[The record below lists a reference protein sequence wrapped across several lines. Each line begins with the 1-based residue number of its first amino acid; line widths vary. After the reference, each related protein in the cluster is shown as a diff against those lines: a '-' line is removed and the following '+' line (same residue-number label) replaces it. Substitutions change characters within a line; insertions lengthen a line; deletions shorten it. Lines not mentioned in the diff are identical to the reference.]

1 MKFKICLE
9 RQKILD
15 AKGHILVTG
24 GPGSG
29 KTTIALKKALIKI
42 EQGLHPGQSI
52 LFLSFSRAAV
62 ARILESAE
70 KWVPKA
76 ILSLISVQTFHSF
89 FWQILKTNGYL
100 LGTPRKLQIF
110 LPHDEKALSKG
121 MKIENPGWPAWEKQR
136 EQLFFKDGCVAF
148 DLFAPKTLE
157 ILDRC
162 KSIATL
168 LGNKYPLIIVDE
180 AQDTDDH
187 QWGCVKKFANCSQL
201 LFLADLEQQIYD
213 FRPGVSTERV
223 MDILSDISPLRV
235 DLGSQNNRSPGVEIL
250 KFGNDL
256 LLDRP
261 SKEGYKGLTRTT
273 FSPNAQKRD
282 MAIRGA
288 VGRLIN
294 EIKKETG
301 TPPHNIAFLTS
312 WGKGV
317 TIISNALRGNGEKK
331 TIPHRVIFDEA
342 IALLSS
348 RVVAFLMEPK
358 QKSNKSSDLAT
369 ILDLLIEIENAKGN
383 VTALKNAKQWQGYS
397 EKIKRKEKYRA
408 VKLTKAIINIFETL
422 DGNFMQGN
430 PKKDWLSVRRLLW
443 DSNVKALQAVNSSVQ
458 YLMAFNR
465 GKRISQGLAEA
476 WKENTQYLKCREI
489 IEKAL
494 TEEQLLSDDNES
506 RGIHVMTLHKS
517 KGKEFDGVI
526 IFDESRI
533 SPLLYGD
540 KEPPYYKSRK
550 LFRVGITRAKTHV
563 LLLTDRFTPTPLLAG
578 FRL

>member
-1 MKFKICLE
+1 
-9 RQKILD
+9 
-15 AKGHILVTG
+15 
-24 GPGSG
+24 
-29 KTTIALKKALIKI
+29 
-42 EQGLHPGQSI
+42 
-52 LFLSFSRAAV
+52 
-62 ARILESAE
+62 
-70 KWVPKA
+70 
-76 ILSLISVQTFHSF
+76 
-89 FWQILKTNGYL
+89 
-100 LGTPRKLQIF
+100 
-110 LPHDEKALSKG
+110 
-121 MKIENPGWPAWEKQR
+121 
-136 EQLFFKDGCVAF
+136 
-148 DLFAPKTLE
+148 
-157 ILDRC
+157 
-162 KSIATL
+162 
-168 LGNKYPLIIVDE
+168 
-180 AQDTDDH
+180 
-187 QWGCVKKFANCSQL
+187 
-201 LFLADLEQQIYD
+201 
-213 FRPGVSTERV
+213 
-223 MDILSDISPLRV
+223 
-235 DLGSQNNRSPGVEIL
+235 VEIL

>member
-1 MKFKICLE
+1 VKFKICLE

>member
-1 MKFKICLE
+1 MKLKICPE

-29 KTTIALKKALIKI
+29 KTTIALKKALIRI

-62 ARILESAE
+62 ARIVESAE
-70 KWVPKA
+70 KWIPKER
-76 ILSLISVQTFHSF
+76 LSLISIQTFHSF

-121 MKIENPGWPAWEKQR
+121 IKIGSPEWPAWEEQR
-136 EQLFFKDGCVAF
+136 EQLFLRNGCVAF
-148 DLFAPKTLE
+148 DLFAPKTLD
-157 ILDRC
+157 ILNRC
-162 KSIATL
+162 KSIAKL
-168 LGNKYPLIIVDE
+168 ISKKYPVVIVDE

-187 QWGCVKKFANCSQL
+187 QWGCVKKIANNSQL

-223 MDILSDISPLRV
+223 TDILSDISPLRV
-235 DLGSQNNRSPGVEIL
+235 DLGYQNKRSPGVEIL

-256 LLDRP
+256 LLNRP
-261 SKEGYKGLTRTT
+261 REEGYKGITRIN
-273 FSPNAQKRD
+273 FSPNAKMRD
-282 MAIRGA
+282 RAIRRA
-288 VGRLIN
+288 AGRLIN
-294 EIKKETG
+294 EIKKATDA
-301 TPPHNIAFLTS
+301 PPHNIAFLTS
-312 WGKGV
+312 WGRGV
-317 TIISNALRGNGEKK
+317 TIISNALRGNDKEKPI
-331 TIPHRVIFDEA
+331 THRVIFDEA

-358 QKSNKSSDLAT
+358 HSSNREFDLAT
-369 ILDLLIEIENAKGN
+369 MLDLLIEIENAKGN
-383 VTALKNAKQWQGYS
+383 VTALKNAQRWQGYS
-397 EKIKRKEKYRA
+397 AKIKNKEKYRS
-408 VKLTKAIINIFETL
+408 VKLTKALIKIFEIL
-422 DGNFMQGN
+422 EGNFLQGN
-430 PKKDWLSVRRLLW
+430 PKKDWLSVRRLLRE
-443 DSNVKALQAVNSSVQ
+443 SNVKELQAVNSSVQ

-465 GKRISQGLAEA
+465 GKKISEGLAEA
-476 WKENTQYLKCREI
+476 WKEHTQYLKCREI
-489 IEKAL
+489 IERTL
-494 TEEQLLSDDNES
+494 REEQLLSDDNES

-540 KEPPYYKSRK
+540 NAPPYYKSRK

-563 LLLTDRFTPTPLLAG
+563 LLLTDLFSPTPLLTG
-578 FRL
+578 FKL